1 MAKFKH
7 LHDRRGVSFEE
18 LIALYGVRA
27 MLASGEIKSTLS
39 FNILPTATAH
49 LFNMGV
55 TCETS
60 HCGSI
65 ACIGGYMAMVLQKPI
80 AWVSPYN
87 AQPHPADPERAP
99 KSLVPLFFPH
109 EDDYDHITNKQA
121 IKAIDNW
128 LETGRPKWRA
138 ILQHKKGAR
147 RAVTAR

>member
-7 LHDRRGVSFEE
+7 LHERRGVSFEE

-27 MLASGEIKSTLS
+27 MLASGEIKRTLS
-39 FNILPTATAH
+39 LNVLPTAH
-49 LFNMGV
+49 LFNMSV

-65 ACIGGYMAMVLQKPI
+65 ACIGGYMAMVLQKPK
-80 AWVSPYN
+80 AWVSKYN
-87 AQPHPADPERAP
+87 IQPHHTDPERAP

-109 EDDYDHITNKQA
+109 EGDYDQITNKQA